1 MSTEKSSTALRTIGE
16 VADLLGVQSHVLR
29 FWEMQFPQ
37 IKPQKQRGGRRY
49 YRPQDVELLLQV
61 KQLLY
66 VEGFTIEGAK
76 KRLLG
81 GEEVRVHTPPVQTE
95 TKPLQS
101 SLEGLHRELLA
112 MREILLRKA

>member
-1 MSTEKSSTALRTIGE
+1 MSTEKSSTALKTIGE

-29 FWEMQFPQ
+29 FWEAQFSQ

-49 YRPQDVELLLQV
+49 YRPQDVELLQQI

-66 VEGFTIEGAK
+66 GEGFTIEGAK
-76 KRLLG
+76 ERLA
-81 GEEVRVHTPPVQTE
+81 EVTGNSTVVEE

-101 SLEGLHRELLA
+101 ALEALHRELLA
-112 MREILLRKA
+112 MREILRKA